1 MVLIVL
7 RGSLTQS
14 SSHKDEAL
22 EWGGALPVT
31 AYILDYEAERQRKR
45 PTEVYPIP

>member
-14 SSHKDEAL
+14 SIHKDEAL

-31 AYILDYEAERQRKR
+31 AYILDHEAE
-45 PTEVYPIP
+45 TEKKSYRGYPIP